1 MCHVK
6 EYVKKTHRVQ
16 NFLTYADN
24 YAIGYFKKQGF
35 TTDITLD
42 KALWV
47 GYIKD
52 YEGGTLMQCTM
63 VPKVNYLDIRG
74 IIAAQK
80 AALFEK
86 IREYTNSHIVHEGI
100 NFSNSSIPIDPGTI
114 PGISKL
120 FSFFYK

>member
-6 EYVKKTHRVQ
+6 EYVKKTHGVQ

-63 VPKVNYLDIRG
+63 VPKVNYLDLRG

-80 AALFEK
+80 NAFFEK
-86 IREYTNSHIVHEGI
+86 IREYTKSLIVHDGSHFK
-100 NFSNSSIPIDPGTI
+100 NMKKPFDPANI
-114 PGISKL
+114 PGIRNFL
-120 FSFFYK
+120 